1 MRWSYDFQIERVQNP
16 LLYKQYQIRKNEV
29 ERRMRSKEPVDRE
42 LFHGTA
48 SGDVESICSEGFD
61 KNFAGKNGEK

>member
-1 MRWSYDFQIERVQNP
+1 MRT
-16 LLYKQYQIRKNEV
+16 
-29 ERRMRSKEPVDRE
+29 KEPVDRE

-48 SGDVESICSEGFD
+48 SGDVESICSENFD